1 MAFGHFLLNLSAL
14 AINKSMA
21 ITASL
26 TTALPYLSGSNVYN
40 WVIGV
45 TFQEGAGSSFYESEY
60 FVEVPYDDP
69 NYGYT
74 PAATSTWSTIPS
86 LTALVNMDHFYDLF
100 AEQYASV
107 TDAPGELVSDSGYS
121 VPT

>member
-1 MAFGHFLLNLSAL
+1 
-14 AINKSMA
+14 MA

-26 TTALPYLSGSNVYN
+26 TTALPYLSGTDVYN
-40 WVIGV
+40 WVVGV
-45 TFQEGAGSSFYESEY
+45 TFEDGAGATYYKSEY
-60 FVEVPYDDP
+60 FTEVSYDDA
-69 NYGYT
+69 NYGFT
-74 PAATSTWSTIPS
+74 PAAESSWSTIPS

-107 TDAPGELVSDSGYS
+107 TDAPGELVANTSYS

>member
-1 MAFGHFLLNLSAL
+1 
-14 AINKSMA
+14 MA

-26 TTALPYLSGSNVYN
+26 TTALPYLSGSDVYN

-45 TFQEGAGSSFYESEY
+45 TFEDGAGATYYKSEY
-60 FVEVPYDDP
+60 FTEVSYDDA
-69 NYGYT
+69 NYSFT
-74 PAATSTWSTIPS
+74 PAAESSWSTIPS

-107 TDAPGELVSDSGYS
+107 TDAPGELVANTSYS

>member
-1 MAFGHFLLNLSAL
+1 
-14 AINKSMA
+14 MA

-26 TTALPYLSGSNVYN
+26 TTALPYLSGSDVYN

-45 TFQEGAGSSFYESEY
+45 TFQDGAGATFYESEY
-60 FVEVPYDDP
+60 FSEVAYDDP

-74 PAATSTWSTIPS
+74 PSGTGTWSTIPS
-86 LTALVNMDHFYDLF
+86 LTALVDMDHFYDLF

-107 TDAPGELVSDSGYS
+107 TDAPGELVSDTGYT
-121 VPT
+121 VPS

>member
-1 MAFGHFLLNLSAL
+1 
-14 AINKSMA
+14 MA

-26 TTALPYLSGSNVYN
+26 TTALPYLSGSDVYN

-45 TFQEGAGSSFYESEY
+45 TFQDGAGSTFYESEY
-60 FVEVPYDDP
+60 FTEVAYDDP

-74 PAATSTWSTIPS
+74 PSSTGTWSTIPS
-86 LTALVNMDHFYDLF
+86 LTALVDMDHFYDLF

-107 TDAPGELVSDSGYS
+107 TDAPGELVANTGYT
-121 VPT
+121 VPS

>member
-1 MAFGHFLLNLSAL
+1 
-14 AINKSMA
+14 MA
-21 ITASL
+21 ITAEL
-26 TTALPYLSGSNVYN
+26 TTALPYLSGSLVNN

-45 TFQEGAGSSFYESEY
+45 TFKDGTPGAADYYESEY
-60 FVEVPYDDP
+60 FAEVSYDDP

-74 PAATSTWSTIPS
+74 PAATSTFSTIAS
-86 LTALVNMDHFYDLF
+86 LTGLVNMDHYFDLF

-107 TDAPGELVSDSGYS
+107 TDAPGELTSDATFT

>member
-1 MAFGHFLLNLSAL
+1 MC
-14 AINKSMA
+14 MA

-26 TTALPYLSGSNVYN
+26 TTALPYLSSGLVNN

-45 TFQEGAGSSFYESEY
+45 TFKDGTFGTADYYESEY
-60 FVEVPYDDP
+60 FTEVSYDDA

-74 PAATSTWSTIPS
+74 PAATTAWSTIPS

-107 TDAPGELVSDSGYS
+107 TDAPGELVANTGYT
-121 VPT
+121 VPS

>member
-1 MAFGHFLLNLSAL
+1 
-14 AINKSMA
+14 MA

-26 TTALPYLSGSNVYN
+26 TTALPYLSGSLVNN

-45 TFQEGAGSSFYESEY
+45 TFKDGTFGTSDYYESEY
-60 FVEVPYDDP
+60 FSEVAYDDP

-74 PAATSTWSTIPS
+74 PAATSNWSTIPS
-86 LTALVNMDHFYDLF
+86 LTALVNMDHYYDLF
-100 AEQYASV
+100 AEQYQSV
-107 TDAPGELVSDSGYS
+107 TDAPGELVSDSGYT

>member
-1 MAFGHFLLNLSAL
+1 
-14 AINKSMA
+14 MA

-26 TTALPYLSGSNVYN
+26 TTALPYLSGSDVYN

-45 TFQEGAGSSFYESEY
+45 TFQDGAGATFYESEY
-60 FVEVPYDDP
+60 FSEVSYDDP

-74 PAATSTWSTIPS
+74 PSGTGTWSTISS
-86 LTALVNMDHFYDLF
+86 LTALVDMDHFYDLF

-107 TDAPGELVSDSGYS
+107 TDAPGELVSDTGYT
-121 VPT
+121 VPS

>member
-1 MAFGHFLLNLSAL
+1 
-14 AINKSMA
+14 MA

-26 TTALPYLSGSNVYN
+26 TTALPYLSGTDVYN
-40 WVIGV
+40 WVVGV
-45 TFQEGAGSSFYESEY
+45 TFEDGAGATYYKSEY
-60 FVEVPYDDP
+60 FTEVSYDDA
-69 NYGYT
+69 NYGFT
-74 PAATSTWSTIPS
+74 PAATSSWSTIPS

-107 TDAPGELVSDSGYS
+107 TDAPGELVANTSYS